1 MDLLKFQNDM
11 ENETLETA
19 VNTWEKELNQ
29 KEKGSGYDLLTQIYG
44 LKEVVCFLEKKYYGK
59 EDELAEQ
66 LEHSGLKEAHAR
78 QVKKIA
84 TYYHRLSN
92 GGVQRVVSQLIP
104 LWCSMGYE
112 VVLLTDEEPSEED
125 YELPAGVKRLVLPNC
140 AGIRSGNYEARAEML
155 EKIIE
160 EEQIDLMVYHAYL
173 GNMLFWD
180 LMMLKGHRIPFV
192 VCTHSVFSR
201 FAMEGYYRTFVKMPF
216 LYRFCDCLLTL
227 SRTDVE
233 FYRGLGIRVTYM
245 PNPVDLSVGREKMAS
260 LDSFSMLWMGRIS
273 EEKNP
278 AAAVEIAARVIK
290 EVPEAELLIVGKGDE
305 VLTGH
310 LKKRIAELH
319 MEEKILLC
327 GFQKDV
333 ERFYQSAAVCIST
346 SRVEGFPCTNIE
358 SRLYGLPS
366 VCFDLPYVEL
376 YKTDQGLITVP
387 QGDVEGAAEAVISLL
402 KDEKY
407 RKKTGQD
414 ARKLVEQFAA
424 FDYAAA
430 WKQVLEGTLTFTE
443 ASEDCRTMMETL
455 LRHYKEG
462 LSPHREVIV
471 TQCRKAEAQRTAKLE
486 AEQEKRLEEVRSS
499 HSYRLGHALLWLPG
513 KIRKV
518 FRGKEES
525 GKS

>member
-1 MDLLKFQNDM
+1 M
-11 ENETLETA
+11 
-19 VNTWEKELNQ
+19 
-29 KEKGSGYDLLTQIYG
+29 
-44 LKEVVCFLEKKYYGK
+44 
-59 EDELAEQ
+59 
-66 LEHSGLKEAHAR
+66 
-78 QVKKIA
+78 
-84 TYYHRLSN
+84 
-92 GGVQRVVSQLIP
+92 VSQLIP

-112 VVLLTDEEPSEED
+112 VVLLTDEEPSAED

-140 AGIRSGNYEARAEML
+140 AEIRSGNYEARAEML

-305 VLTGH
+305 ALTGQ
-310 LKKRIAELH
+310 LKNRIAELH

-366 VCFDLPYVEL
+366 VCFALPYVEL

-387 QGDVEGAAEAVISLL
+387 EGDVEGAAKAVISLL
-402 KDEKY
+402 KDDEY
-407 RKKTGQD
+407 RKKMGQD
-414 ARKLVEQFAA
+414 ARKLVEQFAS

-430 WKQVLEGTLTFTE
+430 WKQVFEGTLTFME
-443 ASEDCRTMMETL
+443 ASEDCQVMMETL
-455 LRHYKEG
+455 LRHYKAG

-471 TQCRKAEAQRTAKLE
+471 SQCRKAEAQRTAKLE
-486 AEQEKRLEEVRSS
+486 AEQEKRLEEVRNS

>member
-1 MDLLKFQNDM
+1 M
-11 ENETLETA
+11 
-19 VNTWEKELNQ
+19 
-29 KEKGSGYDLLTQIYG
+29 
-44 LKEVVCFLEKKYYGK
+44 
-59 EDELAEQ
+59 
-66 LEHSGLKEAHAR
+66 
-78 QVKKIA
+78 
-84 TYYHRLSN
+84 
-92 GGVQRVVSQLIP
+92 VSQLIP

-305 VLTGH
+305 ALTGQ
-310 LKKRIAELH
+310 LKNRIAELH

-366 VCFDLPYVEL
+366 VCFALPYVEL

-387 QGDVEGAAEAVISLL
+387 EGDVEGAAKAVISLL
-402 KDEKY
+402 KDDEY
-407 RKKTGQD
+407 RKKMGQD
-414 ARKLVEQFAA
+414 ARKLVEQFAS

-430 WKQVLEGTLTFTE
+430 WKQVFEGTLTFME
-443 ASEDCRTMMETL
+443 ASEDCQVMMETL
-455 LRHYKEG
+455 LRHYKTG

-471 TQCRKAEAQRTAKLE
+471 SQCRKAEAQRTAKLE
-486 AEQEKRLEEVRSS
+486 AEQEKRLEEVRNS

>member
-29 KEKGSGYDLLTQIYG
+29 KEKGLGYDLLTQIYG

-66 LEHSGLKEAHAR
+66 LERSGLKEAHAR

-112 VVLLTDEEPSEED
+112 VVLLTDEEPSAED

-233 FYRGLGIRVTYM
+233 FYRGLG
-245 PNPVDLSVGREKMAS
+245 NPCHLYAEPGRSFGGSGKDGFPGQFLHA
-260 LDSFSMLWMGRIS
+260 LDGKNFRRKESRRSRGNCGKSHKGSSGGR
-273 EEKNP
+273 K
-278 AAAVEIAARVIK
+278 
-290 EVPEAELLIVGKGDE
+290 LLIVGKGDE
-305 VLTGH
+305 ALTGQ
-310 LKKRIAELH
+310 LKNRIAELH

-366 VCFDLPYVEL
+366 VCFALPYVEL

-387 QGDVEGAAEAVISLL
+387 EGDVEGAAKAVISLL
-402 KDEKY
+402 KDDEY
-407 RKKTGQD
+407 RKKMGQD
-414 ARKLVEQFAA
+414 ARKLVEQFAS

-430 WKQVLEGTLTFTE
+430 WKQVFEGTLTFME
-443 ASEDCRTMMETL
+443 AAEDCQVMMETL
-455 LRHYKEG
+455 LRHYKTG

-471 TQCRKAEAQRTAKLE
+471 SQCRKAEAQRTAKLE

-513 KIRKV
+513 KIPEV
-518 FRGKEES
+518 LGGK
-525 GKS
+525 

>member
-1 MDLLKFQNDM
+1 M
-11 ENETLETA
+11 
-19 VNTWEKELNQ
+19 
-29 KEKGSGYDLLTQIYG
+29 
-44 LKEVVCFLEKKYYGK
+44 
-59 EDELAEQ
+59 
-66 LEHSGLKEAHAR
+66 
-78 QVKKIA
+78 
-84 TYYHRLSN
+84 
-92 GGVQRVVSQLIP
+92 VSQLIP

-112 VVLLTDEEPSEED
+112 VVLLTDEEPSAED

-305 VLTGH
+305 ALTGQ
-310 LKKRIAELH
+310 LKNRIAELH

-366 VCFDLPYVEL
+366 VCFALPYVEL

-387 QGDVEGAAEAVISLL
+387 EGDVEGAAKAVISLL
-402 KDEKY
+402 KDDEY
-407 RKKTGQD
+407 RKKMGQD
-414 ARKLVEQFAA
+414 ARKLVEQFAS

-430 WKQVLEGTLTFTE
+430 WKQVFEGTLTFME
-443 ASEDCRTMMETL
+443 ASEDCQVMMETL
-455 LRHYKEG
+455 LRHYKTG

-471 TQCRKAEAQRTAKLE
+471 SQCRKAEAQRTAKLE
-486 AEQEKRLEEVRSS
+486 AEQEKRLEEVRNS

>member
-1 MDLLKFQNDM
+1 
-11 ENETLETA
+11 
-19 VNTWEKELNQ
+19 
-29 KEKGSGYDLLTQIYG
+29 
-44 LKEVVCFLEKKYYGK
+44 
-59 EDELAEQ
+59 
-66 LEHSGLKEAHAR
+66 
-78 QVKKIA
+78 
-84 TYYHRLSN
+84 
-92 GGVQRVVSQLIP
+92 
-104 LWCSMGYE
+104 
-112 VVLLTDEEPSEED
+112 
-125 YELPAGVKRLVLPNC
+125 
-140 AGIRSGNYEARAEML
+140 
-155 EKIIE
+155 
-160 EEQIDLMVYHAYL
+160 
-173 GNMLFWD
+173 
-180 LMMLKGHRIPFV
+180 
-192 VCTHSVFSR
+192 
-201 FAMEGYYRTFVKMPF
+201 
-216 LYRFCDCLLTL
+216 
-227 SRTDVE
+227 
-233 FYRGLGIRVTYM
+233 M

-305 VLTGH
+305 ALTGQ
-310 LKKRIAELH
+310 LKNRIAELH

-366 VCFDLPYVEL
+366 VCFALPYVEL

-387 QGDVEGAAEAVISLL
+387 EGDVEGAAKAVISLL
-402 KDEKY
+402 KDDEY
-407 RKKTGQD
+407 RKKMGQD
-414 ARKLVEQFAA
+414 ARKLVEQFAS

-430 WKQVLEGTLTFTE
+430 WKQVFEGTLTFME
-443 ASEDCRTMMETL
+443 ASEDCQVMMETL
-455 LRHYKEG
+455 LRHYKTG

-471 TQCRKAEAQRTAKLE
+471 SQCRKAEAQRTAKLE
-486 AEQEKRLEEVRSS
+486 AEQEKRLEEVRNS

>member
-1 MDLLKFQNDM
+1 MDLLEFQNDM

-44 LKEVVCFLEKKYYGK
+44 LKKVVCFLEKKYYGK

-66 LEHSGLKEAHAR
+66 LERSGLKEAHAR

-112 VVLLTDEEPSEED
+112 VVLLTDEEPSAED

-305 VLTGH
+305 ALTGQ
-310 LKKRIAELH
+310 LKNRIAELH

-387 QGDVEGAAEAVISLL
+387 EGDVEGAAKAVISLL
-402 KDEKY
+402 KDDEY
-407 RKKTGQD
+407 RKKMGQD
-414 ARKLVEQFAA
+414 ARKLVEQFAS
-424 FDYAAA
+424 FDYAAT
-430 WKQVLEGTLTFTE
+430 WKQVFEGTLTFME
-443 ASEDCRTMMETL
+443 ASEDCQIMMETL
-455 LRHYKEG
+455 LRHYKAG

-471 TQCRKAEAQRTAKLE
+471 SQCRKAEAQRTAKLE
-486 AEQEKRLEEVRSS
+486 AEQEKRLEEVRNS

>member
-1 MDLLKFQNDM
+1 M
-11 ENETLETA
+11 
-19 VNTWEKELNQ
+19 
-29 KEKGSGYDLLTQIYG
+29 
-44 LKEVVCFLEKKYYGK
+44 
-59 EDELAEQ
+59 
-66 LEHSGLKEAHAR
+66 
-78 QVKKIA
+78 
-84 TYYHRLSN
+84 
-92 GGVQRVVSQLIP
+92 VSQLIP

-112 VVLLTDEEPSEED
+112 VVLLTDEEPSAED

-273 EEKNP
+273 EEQNP

-305 VLTGH
+305 ALTGQ
-310 LKKRIAELH
+310 LKNRIAELH

-366 VCFDLPYVEL
+366 VCFALPYVEL

-387 QGDVEGAAEAVISLL
+387 EGDVEGAAKAVISLL
-402 KDEKY
+402 KDDEY
-407 RKKTGQD
+407 RKKMGQD
-414 ARKLVEQFAA
+414 ARKLVEQFAS

-430 WKQVLEGTLTFTE
+430 WKQVFEGTLTFME
-443 ASEDCRTMMETL
+443 ASEDCQVMMETL
-455 LRHYKEG
+455 LRHYKTG

-471 TQCRKAEAQRTAKLE
+471 SQCRKAESQRTAKLE
-486 AEQEKRLEEVRSS
+486 AEQEKRLEEVRNS

>member
-1 MDLLKFQNDM
+1 M
-11 ENETLETA
+11 
-19 VNTWEKELNQ
+19 
-29 KEKGSGYDLLTQIYG
+29 
-44 LKEVVCFLEKKYYGK
+44 
-59 EDELAEQ
+59 
-66 LEHSGLKEAHAR
+66 
-78 QVKKIA
+78 
-84 TYYHRLSN
+84 
-92 GGVQRVVSQLIP
+92 
-104 LWCSMGYE
+104 
-112 VVLLTDEEPSEED
+112 
-125 YELPAGVKRLVLPNC
+125 LPNC

-305 VLTGH
+305 ALTGQ
-310 LKKRIAELH
+310 LKNRIAELH

-366 VCFDLPYVEL
+366 VCFALPYVEL

-387 QGDVEGAAEAVISLL
+387 EGDVEGAAKAVISLL
-402 KDEKY
+402 KDDEY
-407 RKKTGQD
+407 RKKMGQD
-414 ARKLVEQFAA
+414 ARKLVEQFAS

-430 WKQVLEGTLTFTE
+430 WKQVFEGTLTFME
-443 ASEDCRTMMETL
+443 AAEDCQVMMETL
-455 LRHYKEG
+455 LRHYKTV

-471 TQCRKAEAQRTAKLE
+471 SQCRKAEAQRTAKLE

-518 FRGKEES
+518 LGGK
-525 GKS
+525 